1 MVCRCRVPVCEV
13 GRTEAESFGVGRRN
27 RRNRRAARFRRFGGS
42 GGTRQFPAEFPG
54 SRSSAG
60 PKPKVSA
67 SVQCPCRWAASAR
80 CLRAGDLA
88 EDGKFG
94 RTDGRADARAGGRA
108 GWRTDEERTDGR
120 TDHGRTVD
128 GRPDEIRKLLYM
140 KISKFEFSDFHENS
154 KFGRTLGRTD
164 GRAGWRTRGL
174 ADGRRTDGGRTAARV
189 DEP

>member
-1 MVCRCRVPVCEV
+1 MSLTILDEVKVCELA
-13 GRTEAESFGVGRRN
+13 GWLAGLD
-27 RRNRRAARFRRFGGS
+27 AKFR
-42 GGTRQFPAEFPG
+42 
-54 SRSSAG
+54 
-60 PKPKVSA
+60 
-67 SVQCPCRWAASAR
+67 
-80 CLRAGDLA
+80 
-88 EDGKFG
+88 

-120 TDHGRTVD
+120 TDRGRTVD

-174 ADGRRTDGGRTAARV
+174 ADGRRTDDGRTVDGRPHGLMNPDGWLAGWLKVLVPDARAGGRTKNGRTDGRTDGGRTPGRKIRNV
-189 DEP
+189 